1 MRIGFGAPVS
11 GSWATPENL
20 AAVARQADELGY
32 HSLWTYQRLL
42 SPVDAGYGEV
52 YRSVQDPIVPLAYAA
67 AVTSRIRLST
77 AVVNLP
83 FVAPVVLAKQLA
95 TLDALS
101 GGRLDA
107 GLGNGWSDE
116 EFAATGAS
124 KRRQG
129 RRAEEFIAVLR
140 QLWTEPVVE
149 FQGEFY
155 RVPRMRMDPKPVQ
168 RPHPP
173 ILLGG
178 AAEPAL
184 RRAGRLCD
192 GWVSSSRADPR
203 RLGESV
209 AVVRAAAEQAG
220 RDPASLR
227 YICRAAVRVRP
238 AGARQGPLTGTPD
251 QIRADFDDIAAQ
263 GITDLFVD
271 LNFDPEIGSPDADP
285 VASRRRAEEALGEF
299 APART
304 AVA

>member
-20 AAVARQADELGY
+20 AAVARRAEELGY

-42 SPVDAGYGEV
+42 SPVDASYGEV

-67 AVTSRIRLST
+67 AVTSRIRLSV

-95 TLDALS
+95 TLDVLS

-116 EFAATGAS
+116 EFTATGAT

-140 QLWTEPVVE
+140 RLWTDDVVE

-155 RVPRMRMDPKPVQ
+155 QIPRMRMDPKPVQ

-178 AAEPAL
+178 GAEPAL

-192 GWVSSSRADPR
+192 GWVSSSRMDPR
-203 RLGESV
+203 RLGEAV
-209 AVVRAAAEQAG
+209 ALVRAAAEQAG

-227 YICRAAVRVRP
+227 FVCRAAVRVRP

-263 GITDLFVD
+263 GITELFVD

-285 VASRRRAEEALGEF
+285 AASRRRADEALAAF
-299 APART
+299 APARPV
-304 AVA
+304 VA